1 MHRILLK
8 LYHIQTA
15 LATHARDIKS
25 QNETLA
31 GLRQEQ
37 RAHNHELEGVRAE
50 QARAR
55 NTVMQKE
62 KQIKKA
68 EKALEAK
75 VQPPLGLFVHHTE
88 MVCRTETK
96 PSPA

>member
-1 MHRILLK
+1 MILQDDLILHRILLK

-15 LATHARDIKS
+15 LSTHANDIKT
-25 QNETLA
+25 QNEALA

-37 RAHNHELEGVRAE
+37 RVHDRALEDARAD

-55 NTVMQKE
+55 TDVMQKE
-62 KQIKKA
+62 KRIKKA

-75 VQPPLGLFVHHTE
+75 VSRRSLLFCVLK
-88 MVCRTETK
+88 RGK
-96 PSPA
+96 